1 MKVGPRVY
9 GYSHN
14 WTFFQVVSKLVQST
28 LSKNRGFC
36 YYHGNLP
43 YRDEGGEWGGGR
55 EDVIFGGDLSI
66 RRLNSNRKLIDLLQM
81 CFTTEL
87 ESL

>member
-28 LSKNRGFC
+28 LSKNREFC

-43 YRDEGGEWGGGR
+43 YRDEGVGEG
-55 EDVIFGGDLSI
+55 DVIFGGNLSI